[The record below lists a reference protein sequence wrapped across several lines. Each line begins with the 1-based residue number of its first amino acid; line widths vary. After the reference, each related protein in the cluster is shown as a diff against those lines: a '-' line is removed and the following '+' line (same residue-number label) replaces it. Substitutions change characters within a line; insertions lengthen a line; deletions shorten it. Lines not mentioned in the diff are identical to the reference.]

1 MSTPAMPESGGRAW
15 VFGADV
21 DTDQL
26 VPGAQMKLPIAEAA
40 RHCLEAVDPNFAA
53 RVAPGDFVI
62 AGDNFGLG
70 SSREQ
75 AAEVLRH
82 LGVAAVIAK
91 SFGGIFYRNAV
102 NLGLLV
108 IRCGDI
114 GRIRAQDRLA
124 VAADAG
130 LVHNLTRGETYACE
144 PVPGHLMEII
154 RDGGLLPHLEGK
166 TLVPAG
172 EMVGTPEILAAG
184 GRHAEDSET

>member
-1 MSTPAMPESGGRAW
+1 MSAPAMSEPGGRAW
-15 VFGADV
+15 VFGAEV

-26 VPGAQMKLPIAEAA
+26 VSGAQMKRPIAEAA
-40 RHCLEAVDPNFAA
+40 RHCLESVDPNFAA
-53 RVAPGDFVI
+53 QVAPGDFVI

-108 IRCGDI
+108 IRCGHI
-114 GRIRAQDRLA
+114 GRIRAQDRLT
-124 VAADAG
+124 VEADAG

-144 PVPGHLMEII
+144 PVPEHLMAII
-154 RDGGLLPHLEGK
+154 RNGGLLPHLEAR
-166 TLVPAG
+166 LNPQR
-172 EMVGTPEILAAG
+172 
-184 GRHAEDSET
+184 GRSHGRKHSDTGQTTCRG